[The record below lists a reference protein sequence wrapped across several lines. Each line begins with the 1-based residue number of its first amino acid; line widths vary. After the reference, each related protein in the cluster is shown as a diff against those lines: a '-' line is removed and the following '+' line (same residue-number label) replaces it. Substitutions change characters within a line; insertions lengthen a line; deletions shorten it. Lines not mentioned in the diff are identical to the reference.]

1 MMHIIQEIL
10 KLSLEDKIELR
21 DNLDAL
27 IQKDKD
33 DAIIA
38 KKSMMHDVVQGV
50 CNKMGLDYGTTCRSH
65 DNVVMRIIASNILIK
80 QGCNLSEIG
89 RVMHKDRSTIDFYR
103 NTLELWQQFEPF
115 YKDEL
120 KLWKEISKDYGIE

>member
-1 MMHIIQEIL
+1 MMRIIQEIQ

-27 IQKDKD
+27 IRKDKD

-38 KKSMMHDVVQGV
+38 KKSMMHDVVSGV
-50 CNKMGLDYGTTCRSH
+50 CKRMGLDYGTTCRNH

-89 RVMHKDRSTIDFYR
+89 RVMRKNRRTIDFYS
-103 NTLELWQQFEPF
+103 NTLKLWQDYPNF
-115 YKDEL
+115 YGDEL

>member
-50 CNKMGLDYGTTCRSH
+50 CKKMGLDYGTTCRSH

-103 NTLELWQQFEPF
+103 NTLELWQEFEPF

>member
-50 CNKMGLDYGTTCRSH
+50 CKKMGLDYGTICRSH

>member
-1 MMHIIQEIL
+1 MMRIIQEIQ

-27 IQKDKD
+27 IRKDKD
-33 DAIIA
+33 DAVIS
-38 KKSMMHDVVQGV
+38 KKSMMHDIVSGV
-50 CNKMGLDYGTTCRSH
+50 CKRMGLDYGTTCRNH

-115 YKDEL
+115 YR
-120 KLWKEISKDYGIE
+120 KL